1 MNLLCKKWT
10 AILLVAAPFWANAQ
24 KTVELKAPA
33 GKVQVKVVIG
43 DNLTYS
49 VLHEGDVMIEPS
61 SISMKLTDGTVFG
74 EKPRLKKKRY
84 ESEKQTLYPPVYKKK
99 SIEDCYNQV
108 TLDFR
113 GGYSVIFRAYD

>member
-84 ESEKQTLYPPVYKKK
+84 ESEKQTLYPPD
-99 SIEDCYNQV
+99 I
-108 TLDFR
+108 
-113 GGYSVIFRAYD
+113 